1 MEALWD
7 KIISEAGL
15 IVLILLGA
23 VAMLWRAYQKA
34 QDNYTGALKENIQ
47 LQNKQIQDYYSF
59 QNVISKSTE
68 ALEDNTKALADLERK
83 LGR

>member
-1 MEALWD
+1 MEALWE

-23 VAMLWRAYQKA
+23 VGMLWRAYQKA
-34 QDNYTGALKENIQ
+34 QSDHITVLKENIQ
-47 LQNKQIQDYYSF
+47 LQSKQIQDYSSF
-59 QNVISKSTE
+59 QAVISKNSE
-68 ALEDNTKALADLERK
+68 VLEDNTKALDALERK